1 MGSAEDTKRR
11 ILEAA
16 AEQFAAHGIAGAR
29 TGNIAECAGVNEALL
44 YRYFG
49 NKRSLF
55 GQVYAELVAKTI
67 DDVPMDT
74 VDLPEYAGRLFDH
87 YRAHPDVVRLA
98 VWVALEGHPDELP
111 PELTAANAAKI
122 DAIAKAQAR
131 GRISRAFAPDE
142 LLQLVVQL
150 SLAGAPGSPTSTS
163 CGSGAVDRASVVRAV
178 NLLTQCSPDANQV
191 SQSGSADYLVSKG

>member
-11 ILEAA
+11 ILAAA

-29 TGNIAECAGVNEALL
+29 TSSIAERAGVNEALL

-55 GQVYAELVAKTI
+55 GQVYADLVAKTI
-67 DDVPMDT
+67 DDVPMHIA
-74 VDLPEYAGRLFDH
+74 DLPEYAGRLFDH

-98 VWVALEGHPDELP
+98 VWVALEDHPDELP
-111 PELTAANAAKI
+111 AELTAANAAKI
-122 DAIAKAQAR
+122 DAIANAQAA
-131 GRISRAFAPDE
+131 GHISRTFAPDE
-142 LLQLVVQL
+142 LLQLIVQL

-178 NLLTQCSPDANQV
+178 HLLTHFSLDANHV
-191 SQSGSADYLVSKG
+191 SLGVSANDRVSSG